1 MLEFDIPI
9 NQMVPWPSY
18 KSNILM
24 ICPTQWSQRMLFK
37 TKLNYIAVQVLRM
50 CTFTCVEPQSTLDRI
65 CSTKQEC
72 ESENGKRK
80 RVSVGECVPHSF
92 INGHLIKLTIKVEVY
107 TFRIS
112 VHVVAAW
119 FK

>member
-1 MLEFDIPI
+1 MSKENVLEFDIPI

-37 TKLNYIAVQVLRM
+37 TKLNYIAVQVFRM
-50 CTFTCVEPQSTLDRI
+50 CMFTCVELQSTLDRI

-72 ESENGKRK
+72 ERG
-80 RVSVGECVPHSF
+80 CASF
-92 INGHLIKLTIKVEVY
+92 FY
-107 TFRIS
+107 
-112 VHVVAAW
+112 
-119 FK
+119 